1 MVRCRV
7 ADYDTWRPLYDA
19 SVGPARGVKG
29 IRVWRGLDDPD
40 LVVMTET
47 FESRAEAEALL
58 SDPEVQAEMVTH
70 GVDVASAQLDFL
82 DDVSS

>member
-7 ADYDTWRPLYDA
+7 ADYDTWRPLYDG

-29 IRVWRGLDDPD
+29 IRVWRAVDDPN
-40 LVVMTET
+40 LVVIAET
-47 FESRAEAEALL
+47 FESRAAAEALL
-58 SDPEVQAEMVTH
+58 SDPEIQAEMVAH

-82 DDVSS
+82 DDASS